1 MNAMPP
7 ARTAIRTAVLVL
19 ILPLL
24 AGCGF
29 HLRGDIDLPESW
41 TSLYLSSASPNS
53 ELSSSLRDS
62 FAANGIQ
69 WRDAGDANYLL
80 YLGNERLERR
90 NLTIGQNARVAELEL
105 IMTTSLRITDRA
117 GNELMPETDVSV
129 QKVMTS
135 DPENITGKVEE
146 SRLLQ
151 REMRQS
157 LVQQLM
163 RRVRFLATSPVAPA
177 QTVTPAQAGAQIP
190 GHPRESQGGDDV
202 PA

>member
-1 MNAMPP
+1 MKALLP
-7 ARTAIRTAVLVL
+7 ARPAIGATVLVL
-19 ILPLL
+19 LLPLL
-24 AGCGF
+24 TACGF

-41 TSLYLSSASPNS
+41 TSLHLESASPNS

-69 WRDAGDANYLL
+69 WREAADANYRL

-105 IMTTSLRITDRA
+105 IMTTSLRITDRE
-117 GNELMPETDVSV
+117 GNELLPQTDVSV

-151 REMRQS
+151 REMRQN

-163 RRVRFLATSPVAPA
+163 RRVRFLATSPQPA
-177 QTVTPAQAGAQIP
+177 TA
-190 GHPRESQGGDDV
+190 
-202 PA
+202 